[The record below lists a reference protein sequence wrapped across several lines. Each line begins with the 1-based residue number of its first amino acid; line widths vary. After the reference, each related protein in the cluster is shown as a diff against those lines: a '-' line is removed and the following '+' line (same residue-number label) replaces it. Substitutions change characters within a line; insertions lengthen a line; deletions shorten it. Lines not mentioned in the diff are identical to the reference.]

1 MTSTTKTVEFIDTSL
16 RDGHQSLLATR
27 MSTAQAL
34 RVLPLLRDAGYGIL
48 ELWGGATLDAALR
61 FTDDDPFERL
71 IRFRE
76 VLGPDVQIRS
86 LCRGQNLFGY
96 SPYPD
101 EVVEAFLKLV
111 CSLGND
117 RVRTFDALNDE
128 RNLETA
134 VRATRA
140 AGSHAEVALSYTTSP
155 VHDLEHFLRF
165 AGAAVE
171 LGADSLAIKDM
182 AGLLHPMVAWELIEG
197 LKTRFTDRPLTLH
210 TQTTNGFANTT
221 AVVGMLAGVDYID
234 VGHGPMAG
242 GTALPPVELLTY
254 FADALG
260 RETNVDRKA
269 WAPIHAELLAI
280 RRELRDSDATPD
292 DIGRPWPS
300 APTDDVRRKID
311 RALELIQS
319 RDRGQTEEA
328 MRIIE
333 QEIMQPQGYPA
344 PDARQLEAQ
353 IPGGMLSNLHKQ
365 LKVQGALDRLPEI
378 IAAVPDVRK
387 DAGWVPLVTPTSQ
400 IVGSQAAFNVLTG
413 KRYGHVSKPFANLV
427 MGLYGRTPG
436 PVSPE
441 VLEKCA
447 RGRARFTERPADYAD
462 PVDLDALW
470 AEHSALIRSEADL
483 MLLALFKKPA
493 QSFLENRAIEPA
505 AAYVIG
511 R

>member
-1 MTSTTKTVEFIDTSL
+1 MTTARKSVEFIDTSL

-34 RVLPLLRDAGYGIL
+34 RVLPLLRDAGYSIL

-61 FTDDDPFERL
+61 FTQDDPFERL
-71 IRFRE
+71 VRFRE

-96 SPYPD
+96 APYPD
-101 EVVEAFLKLV
+101 EVVEAFVKV
-111 CSLGND
+111 ACRLGND

-197 LKTRFTDRPLTLH
+197 LKGRFPDKPITLH
-210 TQTTNGFANTT
+210 TQTTNGLANTS

-234 VGHGPMAG
+234 VGHGPLAG

-260 RETNVDRKA
+260 LETNVDRTA
-269 WAPIHAELLAI
+269 WAPIHSELLAI
-280 RRELRDSDATPD
+280 RQELRDSDAAPD
-292 DIGRPWPS
+292 AIGRPWPTTPADS
-300 APTDDVRRKID
+300 VRRKID

-319 RDRGQTEEA
+319 RDRAQTAEA
-328 MRIIE
+328 TRIIE
-333 QEIMQPQGYPA
+333 QEIMVPQGYPA
-344 PDARQLEAQ
+344 TDARQLEAQ

-365 LKVQGALDRLPEI
+365 LKGQGALDRLPEI
-378 IAAVPDVRK
+378 IAAVPGVRK

-413 KRYGHVSKPFANLV
+413 KHYGHVSKPFANLV

-447 RGRARFTERPADYAD
+447 RGRSRYTERPASYAN
-462 PVDLDALW
+462 PVDLAALQSKY
-470 AEHSALIRSEADL
+470 AGLIRSETDL
-483 MLLALFKKPA
+483 MLMALFTLPA
-493 QSFLENRAIEPA
+493 QAFLQHRS
-505 AAYVIG
+505 AAY
-511 R
+511 RFA